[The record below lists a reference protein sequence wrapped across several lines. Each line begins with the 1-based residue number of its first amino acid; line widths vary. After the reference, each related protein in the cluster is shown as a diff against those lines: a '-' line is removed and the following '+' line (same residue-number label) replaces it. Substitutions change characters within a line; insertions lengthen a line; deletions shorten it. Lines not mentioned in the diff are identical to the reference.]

1 MSFPTEVL
9 VLAPFLVF
17 AGYVVFGITGF
28 GAAPVIIPV
37 LAHFV
42 PLPDAVA
49 LCTILDVT
57 SGLMLGFHTHRHADW
72 GELRWLLPFSLLG
85 VVLGVTLLVQLPRDA
100 SLLALGVFVC
110 AYAVYALA
118 GRGAERTLPRYLAP
132 PAGMA
137 GGIFGALF
145 GVGGPPYVMYLSG
158 RIADAAA
165 MRATITAMLIVN
177 VSARLVA
184 FVAAGVLLQG
194 PLWIAAAALL
204 PVAALG
210 LWTGNRLHGRASRQ
224 ALVRTIAAVLLVM
237 GISLIVRALQT

>member
-1 MSFPTEVL
+1 ML
-9 VLAPFLVF
+9 LAPFLVF
-17 AGYVVFGITGF
+17 AGYVVFGLTGF

-42 PLPDAVA
+42 PLADAVA
-49 LCTILDVT
+49 LCTILDLV
-57 SGLMLGFHTHRHADW
+57 SGLMLGFHTRRHADR
-72 GELRWLLPFSLLG
+72 GELLWLLPFSLAG
-85 VVLGVTLLVQLPRDA
+85 VALGVTLLVSLPRGA

-118 GRGAERTLPRYLAP
+118 GRGTARRLPRLLAP
-132 PAGMA
+132 PAGLA
-137 GGIFGALF
+137 GGIFGSLF

-158 RIADAAA
+158 RLTDPAA

-177 VSARLVA
+177 VGARLLA
-184 FVAAGVLLQG
+184 FVVAGVLMRP

-210 LWTGNRLHGRASRQ
+210 LWAGNRLHGRASRQ
-224 ALVRTIAAVLLVM
+224 GLVRAVAALLLLM
-237 GISLIVRALQT
+237 GVSLIARALQG

>member
-1 MSFPTEVL
+1 MTFPTEVL
-9 VLAPFLVF
+9 LLAPFLVF

-42 PLPDAVA
+42 PLADAVA
-49 LCTILDVT
+49 LCTVLDMT
-57 SGLMLGFHTHRHADW
+57 SGVVLAYHTRRHADW

-85 VVLGVTLLVQLPRDA
+85 VALGVTLLVNLPREA

-110 AYAVYALA
+110 AYALYALA
-118 GRGAERTLPRYLAP
+118 SRGAGRRLPRYLAP
-132 PAGMA
+132 PAGLA

-145 GVGGPPYVMYLSG
+145 GVGGPPYVMYLTG
-158 RIADAAA
+158 RIANPAA

-177 VSARLVA
+177 VGARLLA
-184 FVAAGVLLQG
+184 FVAAGVLLQAQ
-194 PLWIAAAALL
+194 LWIAAVALL
-204 PVAALG
+204 PMAALG

-224 ALVRTIAAVLLVM
+224 ALVRTVATVLLLM
-237 GISLIVRALQT
+237 GTSLIVRAL